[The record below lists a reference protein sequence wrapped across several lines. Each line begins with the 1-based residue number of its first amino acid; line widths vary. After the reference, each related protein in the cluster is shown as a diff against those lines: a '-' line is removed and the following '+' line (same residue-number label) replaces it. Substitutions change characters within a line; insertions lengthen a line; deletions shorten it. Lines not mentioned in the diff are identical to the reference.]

1 MDTLN
6 TENVEQPTETE
17 APTEVSKIAKRAF
30 FAGCLPFVALKCS
43 KLTNNDNKT
52 FSLQQNAQDV
62 EKQEEEKL
70 KAKYPQAI
78 GGFGRPGGH
87 SAFLQKRLQKGQK
100 YFDSG
105 DYQMAK
111 QKPGGGGMAKQIFAN
126 KVPTGEAIPTP
137 ESVPIRKTSIIQPC
151 NKFTPTS

>member
-1 MDTLN
+1 MSTEENMDTTN
-6 TENVEQPTETE
+6 TENASESPVDPDPAE
-17 APTEVSKIAKRAF
+17 
-30 FAGCLPFVALKCS
+30 
-43 KLTNNDNKT
+43 
-52 FSLQQNAQDV
+52 QNAQEV
-62 EKQEEEKL
+62 EKLEEEKL
-70 KAKYPQAI
+70 KAKFPQAM

-111 QKPGGGGMAKQIFAN
+111 QKTGGGLAKQIFAN

-137 ESVPIRKTSIIQPC
+137 DSVPIRKTSIIQPC
-151 NKFTPTS
+151 NKFAPTS

>member
-1 MDTLN
+1 M
-6 TENVEQPTETE
+6 
-17 APTEVSKIAKRAF
+17 
-30 FAGCLPFVALKCS
+30 
-43 KLTNNDNKT
+43 
-52 FSLQQNAQDV
+52 
-62 EKQEEEKL
+62 
-70 KAKYPQAI
+70 

-111 QKPGGGGMAKQIFAN
+111 QKPGGGLAKQIFAN

-151 NKFTPTS
+151 NKFTPSS

>member
-1 MDTLN
+1 MSSEENMDTLN
-6 TENVEQPTETE
+6 TENVEQPTESE
-17 APTEVSKIAKRAF
+17 APSEVS
-30 FAGCLPFVALKCS
+30 FANFPLDVYLSITSANVSYPF
-43 KLTNNDNKT
+43 
-52 FSLQQNAQDV
+52 QQNAQDV

-111 QKPGGGGMAKQIFAN
+111 QKPGTGGMAKQIFAN

-151 NKFTPTS
+151 NKFTPSS

>member
-1 MDTLN
+1 MSTEENMDVSN
-6 TENVEQPTETE
+6 AENISEQTAESETPPE
-17 APTEVSKIAKRAF
+17 
-30 FAGCLPFVALKCS
+30 
-43 KLTNNDNKT
+43 
-52 FSLQQNAQDV
+52 QNAQEV
-62 EKQEEEKL
+62 EKLEEEKL
-70 KAKYPQAI
+70 KAKFPQAM
-78 GGFGRPGGH
+78 GGFGRPGAGGH

-111 QKPGGGGMAKQIFAN
+111 QKPGGGGLAKQIFAN

-151 NKFTPTS
+151 NKFAPTS